1 MKLADTKPALAV
13 TLLGLVVSLAGC
25 AGGSSNGNQNPNFI
39 APSISVQ
46 PASQTVTVGQT
57 AMFTVMAT
65 GTAPLSYQ
73 WQKDGASISAAT
85 SSSYTT
91 PPITSAD
98 NGAKF
103 QVVISNPAGSMS
115 SNEATLTVTPGLTL
129 QSIAVAPLAPS
140 IAPAQTQQLI
150 ATGTY
155 SDSSTKNITTSVT
168 WVSSNAAVATIGTNT
183 GLATGVTAG
192 TSEIAATLGSV
203 VSPND
208 TLTVKPITLQ
218 SIAVTPPAPSI
229 APAQTQQFIATGTY
243 SDSSTKNITTSV
255 TWASS
260 NSAVATVG
268 TNTGLA
274 TGVTAGA
281 SEITATLGSV
291 VSPNDTLTITVT
303 SASTVDVVT
312 YHNDAMRTGLN
323 SGEIILTPNNVN
335 PATFGKVGEFPID
348 SRIDGQ
354 ILYLSQLAIPGK
366 GTKNV
371 LYFGTEN
378 ATVYAVDADSI
389 TGSSATILWQAPAIG
404 IGETAVPLASLPCGN
419 IDPNGITATP
429 VIDRSRNAIYVIA
442 MSTDGKGN
450 FFHRLHA
457 LDLTTGKELFG
468 GPTKVNATYPGT
480 GGNSSGG
487 TVSFLPEVHAE
498 RAALLESGNKIYTAW
513 SGRYGDC
520 GQYSAWVIA
529 FDAGTLAQTGAID
542 LVPHT
547 HGAGIWL
554 GGGGPASDT
563 SGDVYLATGNAF
575 GGNTPGISNDYGDTF
590 VRLSG
595 SALSP
600 VDYFAPSNAIAN
612 DIADADFGSSGPL
625 LLPDLVDSS
634 NITRHLAVTAG
645 KDGVIYVVNRD
656 NMGQYDAT
664 TNNVYQQLPS
674 DGHENFSTPVYFNNA
689 IFIGPSGLSL
699 RAFPISQAH
708 LATTPSTQS
717 AHTFGSNG
725 AVPSV
730 SSNGNS
736 HGIVWALDYEPGI
749 LFAYDATDLGKELYD
764 SNQAAGNRDH
774 FSPVAGHF
782 ITPLV
787 VNGRVYFGTGSTVA
801 VFGLLGP

>member
-1 MKLADTKPALAV
+1 MKLADAKPALAV
-13 TLLGLVVSLAGC
+13 TLLGLVVALAGC
-25 AGGSSNGNQNPNFI
+25 AGGSSNGNQNPKLL
-39 APSISVQ
+39 APSINVQ
-46 PASQTVTVGQT
+46 PASQTVIVGQT
-57 AMFTVMAT
+57 AMFTVIAT
-65 GTAPLSYQ
+65 GTAPLNYQ
-73 WQKDGASISAAT
+73 WQKNGTSISSAT
-85 SSSYTT
+85 SSSYST
-91 PPITSAD
+91 PPLTSAD

-103 QVVISNPAGSMS
+103 QVVISNPAGSIS
-115 SNEATLTVTPGLTL
+115 SNEATLTVTP
-129 QSIAVAPLAPS
+129 AV
-140 IAPAQTQQLI
+140 
-150 ATGTY
+150 
-155 SDSSTKNITTSVT
+155 
-168 WVSSNAAVATIGTNT
+168 
-183 GLATGVTAG
+183 
-192 TSEIAATLGSV
+192 
-203 VSPND
+203 
-208 TLTVKPITLQ
+208 TLQ

-229 APAQTQQFIATGTY
+229 APAQNQQFVATGTY
-243 SDSSTKNITTSV
+243 SDSSTKNITSSV

-260 NSAVATVG
+260 NSAVATMG

-274 TGVTAGA
+274 TGVTAGT
-281 SEITATLGSV
+281 SQITATLGSV
-291 VSPNDTLTITVT
+291 VSPNDTLTITAT

-323 SGEIILTPNNVN
+323 SGETILTPNNVN
-335 PATFGKVGEFPID
+335 SATFGKVGEFPID

-378 ATVYAVDADSI
+378 DTVYAVDADSI
-389 TGSSATILWQAPAIG
+389 TGSSATILWQTPAIS
-404 IGETAVPLASLPCGN
+404 IGETVVPLSSLPCGN

-468 GPTKVNATYPGT
+468 GPTTVNATYPGT

-487 TVSFLPEVHAE
+487 TVTFLPEVHAE

-554 GGGGPASDT
+554 GGGGPASDA

-575 GGNTPGISNDYGDTF
+575 SGNTPGISNDYGDAF

-595 SALSP
+595 STLSP

-612 DIADADFGSSGPL
+612 DNSDTDFGSSGPL

-634 NITRHLAVTAG
+634 NITRHLAVAAG

-674 DGHENFSTPVYFNNA
+674 DGHENFSTSVYFNNA

-699 RAFPISQAH
+699 RAFPISQAR
-708 LATTPSTQS
+708 LAITPSTQS
-717 AHTFGSNG
+717 VHTFGSNG
-725 AVPSV
+725 TVPSV

-736 HGIVWALDYEPGI
+736 NGIVWALDYEPGI

-774 FSPVAGHF
+774 FSAVAGHF